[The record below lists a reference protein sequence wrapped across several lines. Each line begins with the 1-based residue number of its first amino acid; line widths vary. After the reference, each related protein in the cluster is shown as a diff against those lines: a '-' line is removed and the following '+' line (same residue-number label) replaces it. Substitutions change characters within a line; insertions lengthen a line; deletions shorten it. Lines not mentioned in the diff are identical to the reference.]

1 MIIGGT
7 YLVVQSGS
15 KNEQISEPK
24 DVAPA
29 AIVSQ
34 QSEPSP
40 SITTPEVQVEPEV
53 EEPVVATIA
62 TDEEPEGEPKPGC
75 SSRPRRRGGNCARR
89 TGSCDFAQLPKAP
102 AFDLVQV
109 APDGSG
115 VLAGVA
121 EPGQQVLFLLD
132 GVEVARGKADASG
145 KFGVLLDFPSSDVPR
160 ALSIVTEMADGSLV
174 ASEGTVLISPVQTAT
189 AEPTPEPKP
198 EPKEEVAAVEVD
210 DAPDEPSVPDQAVDA
225 PEEPKVETAELPDAP
240 AVVFADNS
248 GVTVLQP
255 APQPSAPNSQSDA
268 PVVAN
273 VVIDT
278 ITYDAE
284 GDVALSGRGASQGF
298 VRVYLNDQPV
308 KTTRIAE
315 NGAWETPL
323 PDVDAGVYR
332 LRIDE
337 VDEDGTVTS
346 RVETPFKRETPEIAT
361 ALPKSA
367 TAVTVQPGFTL
378 WAIARDRFGAGEQY
392 CSHCQRGNTNL
403 MINGAVL
410 YAKDLEKLA
419 KFYAGFA
426 GDIVESQPAE
436 YVVVQGASTELTIV
450 QIPDQ
455 IAESIQISTPPTVR
469 AHTPVKLSFV
479 VPSIDDTLESILALG
494 GLVETSAQRWS
505 FRNNEL
511 LDVVDPE
518 GNVFQLCQKKV
529 T

>member
-62 TDEEPEGEPKPGC
+62 TDEEPE
-75 SSRPRRRGGNCARR
+75 
-89 TGSCDFAQLPKAP
+89 AQLPKAP

-392 CSHCQRGNTNL
+392 VRCSHCQRGNTNL

>member
-62 TDEEPEGEPKPGC
+62 TDEEPE
-75 SSRPRRRGGNCARR
+75 
-89 TGSCDFAQLPKAP
+89 AQLPKAP

-392 CSHCQRGNTNL
+392 VRVYEANR
-403 MINGAVL
+403 
-410 YAKDLEKLA
+410 DLIRDPDLI
-419 KFYAGFA
+419 YP